1 MSYTA
6 LLIAFVFKILCSCSS
21 LCIISLYWFK
31 CWYFCLNLRL
41 FNFIFLYQIGR
52 FFGEIDP
59 SLMRH
64 LVNISVYAFNKSY
77 DYQSV
82 CEPGAAPKQGAGHRS
97 AYVVSNI
104 QSTHPFSLRDAW
116 CRLILWLF
124 LFYFIAINSRHLTH
138 WLVGHCSCMVS

>member
-1 MSYTA
+1 M
-6 LLIAFVFKILCSCSS
+6 
-21 LCIISLYWFK
+21 
-31 CWYFCLNLRL
+31 
-41 FNFIFLYQIGR
+41 FIFDLHFKYTLLYDFFLHQIGR

-104 QSTHPFSLRDAW
+104 HSL
-116 CRLILWLF
+116 
-124 LFYFIAINSRHLTH
+124 INSSQEDTQ
-138 WLVGHCSCMVS
+138 VSSVSSRLLK